1 MRRLSGKFRDFF
13 LPEKRYEGRPEWL
26 VGSRYE
32 VLRPIELINKT
43 GGSRGEVVKLSP
55 QSTALVLAVRSVED
69 EGQEV
74 IMGFLAKS
82 SDGYKGD
89 RSWPCGWA
97 QLWRPNEGPKLSCRA
112 QAAWTMGGCY
122 RVKGRP
128 VLRLYA
134 DLDTEPLC
142 ELEEGEEVLLL
153 DLALAVTKSANEPRL
168 RGKVRTDRGVLGWL
182 TIELPGAPAL
192 LHNINMHCKEAVLS
206 HVSPLPLPVALDF
219 ATSNVQRRR
228 STRRAPAT
236 APRDGAAVYPWDVG
250 GVYRTLE
257 KLHFDEGP
265 TLRAG
270 KLVKVEA
277 IRPFASNTG
286 VDQQQLRLNL
296 KVESGTLAGRSG
308 WISTS
313 SCIAEAAL
321 DVRNHL
327 EFQQVTESPAP
338 ADEWTAEEVFTVR
351 LQREAPRSSALG
363 VQLRGLEVD
372 VVLEE
377 GALPRWNKAAPPEQ
391 RVQKGDRIVAVN
403 GLRDSTESM
412 ISEMK
417 EKEILYVRL
426 LRRDA
431 GLRPEGA
438 ALPQR
443 PSKAEVPAEPAEP
456 SEAEEQWKSQRP
468 ALAAPAQLI
477 VSKASKESTKI
488 HLAEDAEPE
497 WKLFQEG
504 KEAPEEAG
512 QGHCCRDQCRC
523 RAPCKEQCNEEL
535 VLSWLSCGAS
545 KRGVSGV
552 SRGLLEPAPE
562 PPNG

>member
-1 MRRLSGKFRDFF
+1 MRRLSGKFLQVF
-13 LPEKRYEGRPEWL
+13 LPENDAEGRPEWL

-32 VLRPIELINKT
+32 VIRPVELINKT
-43 GGSRGEVVKLSP
+43 PGSRGEVVKLSP
-55 QSTALVLAVRSVED
+55 QSIALVLAIRSVED

-74 IMGFLAKS
+74 IMGYLAKS
-82 SDGYKGD
+82 CGYKGD

-97 QLWRPNEGPKLSCRA
+97 QLWRPNEGPKLSRRPSA
-112 QAAWTMGGCY
+112 PGWSLGGCY

-134 DLDTEPLC
+134 DLDTEALC
-142 ELEEGEEVLLL
+142 ELQEKEEVLLL
-153 DLALAVTKSANEPRL
+153 DLALAVTKSDNEPRL
-168 RGKVRTDRGVLGWL
+168 RGKVRTDRGVVGWL
-182 TIELPGAPAL
+182 TIELPGSAAL
-192 LHNINMHCKEAVLS
+192 LHNVNLHCKEAVLS
-206 HVSPLPLPVALDF
+206 NVSPLPLPVALDF
-219 ATSNVQRRR
+219 ASCNAEHRR
-228 STRRAPAT
+228 STRRAPAPSV
-236 APRDGAAVYPWDVG
+236 AGVAMYPWDVG

-257 KLHFDEGP
+257 KLQLDEGP

-286 VDQQQLRLNL
+286 VDQHQLRLNL
-296 KVESGTLAGRSG
+296 KVETGTMAGRSG

-338 ADEWTAEEVFTVR
+338 AEEWIAEEVFTIR
-351 LQREAPRSSALG
+351 LQRTATCSALG

-372 VVLEE
+372 AVLEE
-377 GALPRWNKAAPPEQ
+377 GALPRWNKAASPEQ
-391 RVQKGDRIVAVN
+391 RVQRGDRIVAVN

-431 GLRPEGA
+431 GLPRTGSR
-438 ALPQR
+438 R
-443 PSKAEVPAEPAEP
+443 PSKAEVLPKDEP
-456 SEAEEQWKSQRP
+456 SEAAEEQWKSERP

-497 WKLFQEG
+497 WKLFHEG
-504 KEAPEEAG
+504 AAPEEA

-523 RAPCKEQCNEEL
+523 RGPCKEHCNEEL
-535 VLSWLSCGAS
+535 VLSWLSCGV
-545 KRGVSGV
+545 KRGVSV

-562 PPNG
+562 PSNG